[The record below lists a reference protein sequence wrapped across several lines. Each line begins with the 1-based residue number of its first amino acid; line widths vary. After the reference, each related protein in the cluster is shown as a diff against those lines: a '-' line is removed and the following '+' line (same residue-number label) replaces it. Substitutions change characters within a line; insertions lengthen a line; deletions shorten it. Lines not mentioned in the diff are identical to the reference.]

1 MKLLKFM
8 DLNLKIK
15 NEIVK
20 LLAKQKIKI
29 KPEDLEIP
37 PSAEMG
43 DFGLPCFNLAKKLKK
58 SPAEVAKD
66 LASKI
71 KVSGTVVNVKNLG
84 PYLNFVI
91 DSSQIGELAIKEI
104 LKQKNKYGKS
114 NIGKGV
120 KVMIEYSQPN
130 THKEFHIGHL
140 RNVCIGSALINIYK
154 NCGYKVVAANYIG
167 DTGAHVAKTLW
178 YLQNY
183 INETDISADIKER
196 GEFLGRC
203 YTAAS
208 HLLETVTKIKSG
220 SPKDMEFMT
229 GKQIINELEERQGQ
243 VSEILKKL
251 EDGDKDLLNLW
262 KQTRQWSLDLFTEIY
277 KELNVKFD
285 VFFYE
290 SEEEKAGKKMLPKL
304 LKYPF
309 IKKSEGAVIADLQ
322 KENLGVLVLVRKDG
336 TALYGIKDIPL
347 AVKKFK
353 KYKIKK
359 SLYIVDSR
367 QAQYLQQIF
376 KILELMDFKKE
387 MIHVPYEFVQLKSGI
402 ISSRTGN
409 VVTYEEVKE
418 AALNKVIGE
427 TKSRHADWTD
437 DKIKE
442 ISQKIVSAALKFG
455 MLKNGNDKVIT
466 FDIEESLDTQ
476 GFTGPYLQY
485 TLARLNSILSKSE
498 INKSIKIK
506 VDYKNLAANI
516 EKKLIKQLTQYPQ
529 AVAEVLKTN
538 DPANLAQYLF
548 NLAQDFNAF
557 YHELPVLKAE
567 PEIKN
572 ARLHLISA
580 LKQVL
585 ENGLELLDL
594 PILQKM

>member
-1 MKLLKFM
+1 MKYEGRSMKLLKFM

-29 KPEDLEIP
+29 KPGDLEVP
-37 PSAEMG
+37 PSPEMG
-43 DFGLPCFNLAKKLKK
+43 DLGLPCFNLAKKLKK

-71 KVSGTVVNVKNLG
+71 KVSGAVVNIKSLG
-84 PYLNFVI
+84 SYLNFLI
-91 DSSQIGELAIKEI
+91 DTSRVGEIAIQEI
-104 LKQKNKYGKS
+104 LKQKNKYGQNK
-114 NIGKGV
+114 IGKGQ

-140 RNVCIGSALINIYK
+140 RNVCIGSALVNIYK
-154 NCGYKVVAANYIG
+154 NCSYKVIAANYFG

-183 INETDISADIKER
+183 INETDIPTDKKER
-196 GEFLGRC
+196 GEFLGNA
-203 YTAAS
+203 YTRAVAELTE
-208 HLLETVTKIKSG
+208 H
-220 SPKDMEFMT
+220 PEFKEKAQEFLM
-229 GKQIINELEERQGQ
+229 
-243 VSEILKKL
+243 KL
-251 EDGDKDLLNLW
+251 ERGDQEITRLW

-285 VFFYE
+285 ALFYE
-290 SEEEKAGKKMLPKL
+290 SEEEKAGKKMLTQL

-309 IKKSEGAVIADLQ
+309 IKKSEGAIIADLQ
-322 KENLGVLVLVRKDG
+322 KENLGVLVLLRKDG

-353 KYKIKK
+353 KYKVIK
-359 SLYIVDSR
+359 SLYVVDTR
-367 QAQYLQQIF
+367 QKQYLQQIF
-376 KILELMDFKKE
+376 KILELMGYKKE

-418 AALNKVIGE
+418 AALNKVIEE
-427 TKSRHADWTD
+427 TKSRHTDWPEA
-437 DKIKE
+437 KVRE
-442 ISQKIVSAALKFG
+442 ISQKIVIAALKFG

-466 FDIEESLDTQ
+466 FDIEESLETQ

-485 TLARLNSILSKSE
+485 TLARLNSILKKSPS
-498 INKSIKIK
+498 NKLIKTKI
-506 VDYKNLAANI
+506 DYKNLATNI
-516 EKKLIKQLTQYPQ
+516 EKQLIKQLAQYPL

-538 DPANLAQYLF
+538 DPANLAQYLY
-548 NLAQDFNAF
+548 NLAQNFNAF

-572 ARLHLISA
+572 ARLNLI
-580 LKQVL
+580 LGIKQVL
-585 ENGLELLDL
+585 ENGFNTLGLPRLE
-594 PILQKM
+594 QM

>member
-1 MKLLKFM
+1 MKYEGRSPKYEVIRKFDFM

-15 NEIVK
+15 KEIVK

-29 KPEDLEIP
+29 KPEDLETP

-71 KVSGTVVNVKNLG
+71 KPSGKVVNIKDLG
-84 PYLNFVI
+84 PYLNFII
-91 DSSQIGELAIKEI
+91 DASQVGELVIKEI
-104 LKQKNKYGKS
+104 LKQKGKYGQSK
-114 NIGKGV
+114 IGKGQ

-140 RNVCIGSALINIYK
+140 RNVCIGTALINIYK

-167 DTGAHVAKTLW
+167 DTGAHVAGYLW
-178 YLQNY
+178 YKINFT
-183 INETDISADIKER
+183 NETDVKETLGTVYATSAAKIREKPEYKEQ
-196 GEFLGRC
+196 
-203 YTAAS
+203 S
-208 HLLETVTKIKSG
+208 
-220 SPKDMEFMT
+220 
-229 GKQIINELEERQGQ
+229 Q
-243 VSEILKKL
+243 EILYKL
-251 EDGDKDLLNLW
+251 ENNDPEIYKLW
-262 KQTRQWSLDLFTEIY
+262 KQTRQESLDEFDKIY

-285 VFFYE
+285 VFFYV
-290 SEEEKAGKKMLPKL
+290 SEEEKVGKKMLPKL

-309 IKKSEGAVIADLQ
+309 IKKSEGAIIADLQ

-353 KYKIKK
+353 SYKVIK
-359 SLYIVDSR
+359 SMYVVDSR
-367 QAQYLQQIF
+367 QKQYLQQIF
-376 KILELMDFKKE
+376 KILDLMGFKKE

-427 TKSRHADWTD
+427 TKSRHADWAD

-498 INKSIKIK
+498 INKILKIK
-506 VDYKNLAANI
+506 VDYKNLATNI

-538 DPANLAQYLF
+538 DPANLAQYLY

-567 PEIKN
+567 SEIKN

-585 ENGLELLDL
+585 ENGLELLGL
-594 PILQKM
+594 PVLQKM